1 MNYFAFPGLYNRYQ
15 RKLLLVP
22 GPSLFARFVLDLPH
36 ALRLKVNVKASVTS
50 AVMEAES
57 RSAARVSLCFSFPWV
72 VVGSWCLF
80 KLSRESRNRPAD
92 MERVASP

>member
-36 ALRLKVNVKASVTS
+36 ALRLKVNLKASVMS
-50 AVMEAES
+50 AVLEAES
-57 RSAARVSLCFSFPWV
+57 RSAVRLFMLPLSLDSCGILVP
-72 VVGSWCLF
+72 L
-80 KLSRESRNRPAD
+80 
-92 MERVASP
+92 

>member
-1 MNYFAFPGLYNRYQ
+1 MVCPGLLWIEIVNYFAFPGLYNRYQ

-36 ALRLKVNVKASVTS
+36 ALRLKVNLKASVTS

-57 RSAARVSLCFSFPWV
+57 RSAA
-72 VVGSWCLF
+72 CLF
-80 KLSRESRNRPAD
+80 MLPLSLDSCGILVPL
-92 MERVASP
+92 